1 MRVVCWHAGMH
12 MPLLAELSRM
22 RGGIVAIHMAV
33 LADLRPGVVATLHK
47 SASDRRVC
55 EHNAL
60 HFLGLETIDM
70 AVLADLRPVPV
81 EVCRKPTW
89 LGGGLVVTMHFNK
102 DWNLYTSD
110 R

>member
-22 RGGIVAIHMAV
+22 RGGIV
-33 LADLRPGVVATLHK
+33 
-47 SASDRRVC
+47 
-55 EHNAL
+55 
-60 HFLGLETIDM
+60 TIDM

-102 DWNLYTSD
+102 DWNPYTSNL
-110 R
+110 